1 MDALASVPEV
11 FAGGDDDLDD
21 RPSNMKMGV
30 KEMEMKAQIKSTLHG
45 ANQYRYTEPPKI
57 ELNLFAGKKR

>member
-30 KEMEMKAQIKSTLHG
+30 KEMEMKA
-45 ANQYRYTEPPKI
+45 
-57 ELNLFAGKKR
+57 